1 MSSDVRFTDFKSD
14 KQPTWC
20 PGCGDFGT
28 MNGMMKALA
37 ETGNTPDDTFVVAG
51 IGCSGKI
58 GTYMHSYAL
67 HGVHGRA
74 LPVGTGVKLAN
85 PDLEVMVA
93 GGDGDGYSIGA
104 GHFVHAV
111 RRNVDMTYVVMDN
124 RIYGLTKGQASP
136 TCREDFETARRR
148 TAPNNRRSTRWPSRW
163 RRAARSS
170 PSRSP
175 RTHSATRK
183 SFRRPSNTTA
193 SASSTSS
200 PRVSRSTTWTPT
212 TTSATPSSTSRTRTT
227 TPRTTTRPRTTS
239 STPTRSTWR
248 PLPGRGQR
256 PVQRAPRH
264 RGQHVRDSRR
274 RTRGRDGPR
283 ARVLLNHGPVLDGSV
298 SFIFV
303 RVDSDR
309 SLGLPR

>member
-1 MSSDVRFTDFKSD
+1 MSSDIRFTDFKSD

-37 ETGNTPDDTFVVAG
+37 ETGNSPDDTFVVAG

-74 LPVGTGVKLAN
+74 LPVGIGVKMAN

-104 GHFVHAV
+104 GHFIHAV

-136 TCREDFETARRR
+136 TSREDFET
-148 TAPNNRRSTRWPSRW
+148 
-163 RRAARSS
+163 
-170 PSRSP
+170 
-175 RTHSATRK
+175 
-183 SFRRPSNTTA
+183 
-193 SASSTSS
+193 STS
-200 PRVSRSTTWTPT
+200 P
-212 TTSATPSSTSRTRTT
+212 
-227 TPRTTTRPRTTS
+227 
-239 STPTRSTWR
+239 
-248 PLPGRGQR
+248 
-256 PVQRAPRH
+256 
-264 RGQHVRDSRR
+264 
-274 RTRGRDGPR
+274 DGPNQPPVNPKALALSAGATFIAQSFSSNSQR
-283 ARVLLNHGPVLDGSV
+283 HAEIVQKAIEHDGFGFVNVYSPCVTFNDVDTYDYFRDTIVDLDETDHDSTDRDQAKDKIMESDKEYMGVLYQDESSVGFEEREGVEGSMAEIPDGAPDGATDL
-298 SFIFV
+298 V
-303 RVDSDR
+303 REFY
-309 SLGLPR
+309 

>member
-1 MSSDVRFTDFKSD
+1 MSSDIRFTDFKSD

-37 ETGNTPDDTFVVAG
+37 ETGNDPDNTFVVAG

-74 LPVGTGVKLAN
+74 LPVGIGVKLAN

-104 GHFVHAV
+104 GHFIHAV

-136 TCREDFETARRR
+136 TSREDFET
-148 TAPNNRRSTRWPSRW
+148 
-163 RRAARSS
+163 
-170 PSRSP
+170 
-175 RTHSATRK
+175 
-183 SFRRPSNTTA
+183 
-193 SASSTSS
+193 STS
-200 PRVSRSTTWTPT
+200 P
-212 TTSATPSSTSRTRTT
+212 
-227 TPRTTTRPRTTS
+227 
-239 STPTRSTWR
+239 
-248 PLPGRGQR
+248 
-256 PVQRAPRH
+256 
-264 RGQHVRDSRR
+264 
-274 RTRGRDGPR
+274 DGP
-283 ARVLLNHGPVLDGSV
+283 NQPPVNPKALALSAGATFIAQSFSSNSQRHAQLVQEAIEHDGFGFVNVYSPCVTFNDVDTYDYFRDTIQDLEETDHDETDADQAKDKILDGDKEYMGVLYRDDDSV
-298 SFIFV
+298 PFDEREGFDQNMSEIPDGAPDGAMDLV
-303 RVDSDR
+303 REFY
-309 SLGLPR
+309 

>member
-1 MSSDVRFTDFKSD
+1 MSSQVRFTDFKSD

-37 ETGNTPDDTFVVAG
+37 NTGNDPDNTFIVAG

-74 LPVGTGVKLAN
+74 LPVGTGVKMAN

-111 RRNVDMTYVVMDN
+111 RRNVDMSYVVMDN

-136 TCREDFETARRR
+136 TSREDFETATTPDGPTAVHHRRHSHARLAPLRSSAVSGATFSSITPRLNTEPAGSTTRSR
-148 TAPNNRRSTRWPSRW
+148 TLYALTASCRLSLGAPQ
-163 RRAARSS
+163 RAA
-170 PSRSP
+170 SRPYCCQSQSQKP
-175 RTHSATRK
+175 THE
-183 SFRRPSNTTA
+183 TTITMA
-193 SASSTSS
+193 HQS
-200 PRVSRSTTWTPT
+200 
-212 TTSATPSSTSRTRTT
+212 
-227 TPRTTTRPRTTS
+227 
-239 STPTRSTWR
+239 
-248 PLPGRGQR
+248 QY
-256 PVQRAPRH
+256 
-264 RGQHVRDSRR
+264 
-274 RTRGRDGPR
+274 
-283 ARVLLNHGPVLDGSV
+283 
-298 SFIFV
+298 
-303 RVDSDR
+303 
-309 SLGLPR
+309 

>member
-1 MSSDVRFTDFKSD
+1 MSSEVRFTDFKSD

-37 ETGNTPDDTFVVAG
+37 ETGTTPDETFIVAG

-111 RRNVDMTYVVMDN
+111 RRNVDMSYIVMDN

-136 TCREDFETARRR
+136 TSREDFET
-148 TAPNNRRSTRWPSRW
+148 
-163 RRAARSS
+163 
-170 PSRSP
+170 
-175 RTHSATRK
+175 
-183 SFRRPSNTTA
+183 
-193 SASSTSS
+193 STSPEGTKMAPVNPLALAFSAGATFIGQSFSSDSQRHTEIVKRAIEHDGFGLVNVYS
-200 PRVSRSTTWTPT
+200 PCVTFNDVDTYDYFRDTLVDLGETDYDPT
-212 TTSATPSSTSRTRTT
+212 DREAAKEKI
-227 TPRTTTRPRTTS
+227 
-239 STPTRSTWR
+239 
-248 PLPGRGQR
+248 LEGEKEYAGVIYQ
-256 PVQRAPRH
+256 
-264 RGQHVRDSRR
+264 DE
-274 RTRGRDGPR
+274 
-283 ARVLLNHGPVLDGSV
+283 NSV
-298 SFIFV
+298 SYGKRHGIDEVMNEIPEGAPEGATDLV
-303 RVDSDR
+303 REFY
-309 SLGLPR
+309 

>member
-37 ETGNTPDDTFVVAG
+37 QTGNDPDNTFVVAG

-74 LPVGTGVKLAN
+74 LPVGIGVKLAN

-93 GGDGDGYSIGA
+93 GGDGDGFSIGA

-136 TCREDFETARRR
+136 TSREDFETA
-148 TAPNNRRSTRWPSRW
+148 
-163 RRAARSS
+163 
-170 PSRSP
+170 
-175 RTHSATRK
+175 
-183 SFRRPSNTTA
+183 
-193 SASSTSS
+193 
-200 PRVSRSTTWTPT
+200 
-212 TTSATPSSTSRTRTT
+212 T
-227 TPRTTTRPRTTS
+227 TPEGTNMPPVNPQALALASGATFIAQSFS
-239 STPTRSTWR
+239 SDS
-248 PLPGRGQR
+248 QR
-256 PVQRAPRH
+256 HAQLVQEAIEHDGFGFVNVYSPC
-264 RGQHVRDSRR
+264 VTFNDVDTYDYFRDSLVDLAETDHDPTDREAAK
-274 RTRGRDGPR
+274 TKILEGDKEYMG
-283 ARVLLNHGPVLDGSV
+283 VLYQDENSV
-298 SFIFV
+298 SWEQQEGLDQNMAEIPDGAPEGAMDLV
-303 RVDSDR
+303 REFY
-309 SLGLPR
+309 

>member
-37 ETGNTPDDTFVVAG
+37 NTGNDPDNTFVVAG

-74 LPVGTGVKLAN
+74 LPVGVGVKLAN

-111 RRNVDMTYVVMDN
+111 RRNVDMSYVVMDN
-124 RIYGLTKGQASP
+124 RIYGLTKGQFSP
-136 TCREDFETARRR
+136 TSREDFETATSPEGTHQTPVDPLALALASGATFIAQSFSSDAQRHTEIVQAAIEHDGFGFVNVYSPCVTFNDVDTYDYFRDALVDLGEEDHDETDR
-148 TAPNNRRSTRWPSRW
+148 QAAQDVILNGDKEYQGVIYQAPDSVPYEERMGIDEPMHDIPDG
-163 RRAARSS
+163 A
-170 PSRSP
+170 PED
-175 RTHSATRK
+175 ATD
-183 SFRRPSNTTA
+183 
-193 SASSTSS
+193 
-200 PRVSRSTTWTPT
+200 
-212 TTSATPSSTSRTRTT
+212 
-227 TPRTTTRPRTTS
+227 
-239 STPTRSTWR
+239 
-248 PLPGRGQR
+248 L
-256 PVQRAPRH
+256 
-264 RGQHVRDSRR
+264 VRE
-274 RTRGRDGPR
+274 
-283 ARVLLNHGPVLDGSV
+283 
-298 SFIFV
+298 FY
-303 RVDSDR
+303 
-309 SLGLPR
+309 

>member
-1 MSSDVRFTDFKSD
+1 MSSDVRFIDFKSD

-37 ETGNTPDDTFVVAG
+37 ETGNHPDDTFIVAG

-74 LPVGTGVKLAN
+74 LPVGIGVKLAN

-111 RRNVDMTYVVMDN
+111 RRNVDMSYVVMDN

-136 TCREDFETARRR
+136 TSREDFVT
-148 TAPNNRRSTRWPSRW
+148 
-163 RRAARSS
+163 
-170 PSRSP
+170 
-175 RTHSATRK
+175 
-183 SFRRPSNTTA
+183 
-193 SASSTSS
+193 
-200 PRVSRSTTWTPT
+200 STTPDGTNQAPVNPLALAL
-212 TTSATPSSTSRTRTT
+212 TSGATFIGQTFSSDSKRHTEVVKQAIEHDGFGFVNVYSPCVTFNDVDTYDYFRDAIVDVEDTDHDPSDKDEALDRIT
-227 TPRTTTRPRTTS
+227 
-239 STPTRSTWR
+239 
-248 PLPGRGQR
+248 
-256 PVQRAPRH
+256 
-264 RGQHVRDSRR
+264 
-274 RTRGRDGPR
+274 
-283 ARVLLNHGPVLDGSV
+283 DGSTEYTGV
-298 SFIFV
+298 IYQDPDSKSYEQREGLDSNMADIPDGAPEDAMDLV
-303 RVDSDR
+303 REFY
-309 SLGLPR
+309 